1 MIISLVVWDVAI
13 GKPILSGF
21 NMIEILIAAQFSPL
35 SKYSTYAQILL
46 LLFRYFGPNCAQK
59 CLCANDG
66 TCDPVTG
73 ICDCLSGW
81 SGPRCEIPCTSDSW
95 GPNCQY
101 PCQCQN
107 GFCDRSVQV
116 AMSLITNVCTSWCIL
131 SDASFPRFSVTSYKL
146 CFALPLRT
154 YI

>member
-116 AMSLITNVCTSWCIL
+116 AMLLIDKHAYIIELLNMVCCL
-131 SDASFPRFSVTSYKL
+131 QSFLL
-146 CFALPLRT
+146 CK
-154 YI
+154 